1 MRKIDK
7 EIKHYK
13 NGIKI
18 VVVIAL
24 IPIILLIIK
33 GITLIGSYKNLF
45 CLMPECLSSTSNT
58 PVSISDALIY
68 TVIYGIAMFF
78 MGWWVYYL
86 ILLIIIIIYARKI
99 TNLENKKMKKK

>member
-33 GITLIGSYKNLF
+33 GITLIGNYENLF
-45 CLMPECLSSTSNT
+45 CFMPGCLSSDT